1 MGKVVVGLIAFA
13 ILSFVLTDLLTQN
26 SIFFGDNDSSVGE
39 IAGEKIDVTEYQE
52 IVDRL
57 TDNYRNNFGRGPGLT
72 ELTSLRNQAW
82 QLLVVDKAY
91 EKQYDDLGITV
102 SPDELVDMVQGK
114 NISPDIQQIFTNP
127 QTGQFDRDRLIQ
139 TLSQMNQTPQGRAQ
153 WNTFEQSLI
162 PARKRI
168 KFDNLMTKTNS
179 VSEGEGNRDYQDQ
192 TAVAEIKYIYVP
204 NFAVTDSLVEVNNS
218 ELNTYLDDHS
228 DEYQVDWSKSIKY
241 VSFSIA
247 ASPED
252 SAYMRDELRGM
263 IDEFRAEEND
273 SIYARANSDADNYY
287 TTYNLSD
294 LPDLMRSNLVIL
306 KPGDVIGP
314 YLDNNTY
321 ALYKIASITEDTV
334 GYARASHILI
344 KWDDESDEAKAQ
356 ALTIANDVLAQLL
369 AGADFAE
376 LAKDNSTD
384 GGSAING
391 GDLGWFDNN
400 TMVEEFN
407 DAVFNANSAGLIPK
421 LIETQFGYHI
431 ITITELPTYTKYKI
445 ASIAR
450 IIDASDATRDKAFR
464 EADLFAGTSGNESEF
479 LANAKKDNYT
489 VFEADDLKQN
499 EVNIIRVGYAR
510 QVITW
515 LFNLGEVGM
524 VSDVYEL
531 DDRYLVA
538 LVTKEIEKGTASL
551 ETVKPEIIFKV
562 KEEKKGDIIMSKLTT
577 MSGSLEEIVAA
588 YGDDANVYNS
598 SDLLMSSFT
607 LPSVGKAPEA
617 IGTIFA
623 LNNGERT
630 EPIRTENGVVVI
642 DVISVTPAPEIADI
656 SIYITSIQQ
665 SRSNSDP
672 FYLSELVKEKADIVD
687 KRYKF
692 Y

>member
-218 ELNTYLDDHS
+218 ELSTYLDDHS

-252 SAYMRDELRGM
+252 SAYIRDELRGM

-287 TTYNLSD
+287 TTYNLND
-294 LPDLMRSNLVIL
+294 LPDLMKSNLVIL

-321 ALYKIASITEDTV
+321 ALYKIASIAEDTV
-334 GYARASHILI
+334 GYAKASHILI
-344 KWDDESDEAKAQ
+344 KWDDESAEAKAQ
-356 ALTIANDVLAQLL
+356 AMTIANDVLAQLL

-407 DAVFNANSAGLIPK
+407 DAVFNANSAGLIPR

-479 LANAKKDNYT
+479 LANVKKDNYT
-489 VFEADDLKQN
+489 VFEADNLKQN

-551 ETVKPEIIFKV
+551 ETVKPEIILKV
-562 KEEKKGDIIMSKLTT
+562 KEEKKGDIIMNKLTT

-642 DVISVTPAPEIADI
+642 DVINVTPAPEIADI

-672 FYLSELVKEKADIVD
+672 FYLSELVQEKADIVD